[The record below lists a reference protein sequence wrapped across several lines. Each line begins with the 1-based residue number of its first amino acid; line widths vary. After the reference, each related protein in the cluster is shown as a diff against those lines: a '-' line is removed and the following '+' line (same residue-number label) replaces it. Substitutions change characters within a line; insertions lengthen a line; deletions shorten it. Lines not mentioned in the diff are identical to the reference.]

1 MVPSLLLALT
11 VIIVMIDVLV
21 GIHRGFQYSL
31 VRLLVWIAGTFV
43 AILISRSVTVFVL
56 LKLAKVPNMNLF
68 AFDVFGSRLDS
79 LTDSVGT
86 HLTGLTVSFMVP
98 VVFVGLFI
106 ITKFI
111 TWLIYIFIKKLII
124 KSAKKATAHNAAV
137 DAVKAVESSEMP
149 DIESADMEQ
158 PVNLTAAGSG
168 QSGDPEFG
176 TFGIYP
182 KEEIPKPVFNSNEEP
197 GEAEQM
203 PAAPEAESTDVRKL
217 TMTDPFLLA
226 AKGQL
231 PEVDPETVT
240 IEPQTAN
247 VDEEDSDGF
256 AALSESEDG
265 FESLARASLM
275 EDEQRET
282 ENKKNIEKP
291 KKVKVRKLKL
301 PKRRKLKRKH
311 SIAAFLIKKSV
322 ASSVFGG
329 ILGAVIAVYSCAII
343 ASPVSQIVR
352 IIADEKVADDAVD
365 VVSTAANED
374 LGELFE
380 HAFDKR
386 EPKVDKL
393 PKVFEISESF
403 SLRPEDIT
411 EVFDTADDSVVHYI
425 YKYTGADCL
434 ASSIY
439 NYLTPIKPE
448 DIEIT
453 KQGVKEYNFP
463 DSLRHYSKYI
473 PQLRSLIEVLHK
485 GEGMSMEA
493 LNKVEST
500 LKLLF
505 KSGEKGDLL
514 SSSDKLAIANSMV
527 DTLNETIVEQLGPYT
542 VDVKLQHFDTFAQVD
557 YGMTEM
563 FEEMRKIIR
572 LGFFE
577 RKYSAMEQIQ

>member
-43 AILISRSVTVFVL
+43 AVLISRSVTVFLL

-111 TWLIYIFIKKLII
+111 TWVIYIFVKKLII

-158 PVNLTAAGSG
+158 PVNLTGRDSDNPD
-168 QSGDPEFG
+168 DPEFG

-182 KEEIPKPVFNSNEEP
+182 KDEIPKPVFTDGEEAGATDTLP
-197 GEAEQM
+197 S
-203 PAAPEAESTDVRKL
+203 APEAESAAVKSL
-217 TMTDPFLLA
+217 AMTDPLLLA
-226 AKGQL
+226 ARGQL
-231 PEVDPETVT
+231 HEVYPEANVP
-240 IEPQTAN
+240 EPQEAP
-247 VDEEDSDGF
+247 EEAEESDGF
-256 AALSESEDG
+256 AALVASEDG
-265 FESLARASLM
+265 FESLAKASLM
-275 EDEQRET
+275 EDAQREA
-282 ENKKNIEKP
+282 ENKKIVEKP
-291 KKVKVRKLKL
+291 KKVKVKKLKL
-301 PKRRKLKRKH
+301 PKRKKLKRKH
-311 SIAAFLIKKSV
+311 SIAAFLTKKSV

-329 ILGAVIAVYSCAII
+329 ILGAVIAIYSCAII
-343 ASPVSQIVR
+343 AAPVSQIVR
-352 IIADEKVADDAVD
+352 IIADEKVAADAVD
-365 VVSTAANED
+365 IIATSVNED
-374 LGELFE
+374 LGDLFD

-386 EPKVDKL
+386 EAKSDKL
-393 PKVFEISESF
+393 PKAFEISESF

-411 EVFDTADDSVVHYI
+411 EVFDTADNSIVHYI

-434 ASSIY
+434 ASTIY
-439 NYLTPIKPE
+439 NSLTPVKTD
-448 DIEIT
+448 DIELT
-453 KQGVKEYNFP
+453 KKGVTEYNFP
-463 DSLRHYSKYI
+463 DSLRYYSRYI
-473 PQLRSLIEVLHK
+473 PQFRSLIETLHK
-485 GEGMSMEA
+485 GEGVSIGV

-505 KSGEKGDLL
+505 KSGDKGDVLTK
-514 SSSDKLAIANSMV
+514 SDKLEIANSMV

-542 VDVKLQHFDTFAQVD
+542 VDVALKHFDSYEEIDA
-557 YGMTEM
+557 GMTDVFNEM
-563 FEEMRKIIR
+563 KRIVK

>member
-43 AILISRSVTVFVL
+43 AILISRSVTVFIL

-149 DIESADMEQ
+149 DIESAAMEE
-158 PVNLTAAGSG
+158 PVNLSGVSDAASD
-168 QSGDPEFG
+168 DPEFG

-182 KEEIPKPVFNSNEEP
+182 KEEKPRPVF
-197 GEAEQM
+197 
-203 PAAPEAESTDVRKL
+203 AESTEPGGADQMPVAPETESADVRKL
-217 TMTDPFLLA
+217 AMTDPFLLA
-226 AKGQL
+226 AKGEL
-231 PEVDPETVT
+231 PEAEPEVAAF
-240 IEPQTAN
+240 EPQ
-247 VDEEDSDGF
+247 VEEAEETEGF
-256 AALSESEDG
+256 AALAESGDG

-275 EDEQRET
+275 EEQREA
-282 ENKKNIEKP
+282 EKEIRRNADKP
-291 KKVKVRKLKL
+291 KKVKVKKAAQ
-301 PKRRKLKRKH
+301 PKRRRLKRKH

-322 ASSVFGG
+322 ASSIFGG

-352 IIADEKVADDAVD
+352 IIADEKVAADAVD
-365 VVSTAANED
+365 VISTAANED
-374 LGELFE
+374 LGELFD

-434 ASSIY
+434 ASTIY
-439 NYLTPIKPE
+439 NSLTPVKT
-448 DIEIT
+448 DEIDLA
-453 KQGVKEYNFP
+453 KKGVAEYNFP
-463 DSLRHYSKYI
+463 DSLRYYAKYI
-473 PQLRSLIEVLHK
+473 PQFRSLIETLHK
-485 GEGMSMEA
+485 GEGVSVGV

-505 KSGEKGDLL
+505 KSGDKGDVL
-514 SSSDKLAIANSMV
+514 SKQDKLQIANSMV
-527 DTLNETIVEQLGPYT
+527 DTLNETIVKQIGPYT
-542 VDVKLQHFDTFAQVD
+542 VDVVLKHFDSYEEIDA
-557 YGMTEM
+557 GMTDVFNEM
-563 FEEMRKIIR
+563 KRIVK

-577 RKYSAMEQIQ
+577 RKYSAMEQAE

>member
-256 AALSESEDG
+256 AALAESEDG

-282 ENKKNIEKP
+282 ENRKNIEKP

-403 SLRPEDIT
+403 SLRPEDFK
-411 EVFDTADDSVVHYI
+411 ELFDTAGDSVAHYI
-425 YKYTGADCL
+425 YKYSGADFV
-434 ASSIY
+434 ATAIY
-439 NYLTPIKPE
+439 DYLSPVKPE
-448 DIEIT
+448 DIDLINKGT
-453 KQGVKEYNFP
+453 AVYNFP
-463 DSLRHYSKYI
+463 QSLKYYNRFI
-473 PQLRSLIEVLHK
+473 PATKAFIDTIRK
-485 GEGMSMEA
+485 GEGVSYEVVDRIERF
-493 LNKVEST
+493 LI
-500 LKLLF
+500 LLF
-505 KSGEKGDLL
+505 SNGGEGDVLTD
-514 SSSDKLAIANSMV
+514 SDKLAIANNIT
-527 DTLNETIVEQLGPYT
+527 DTLNDEINKVLGPYST
-542 VDVKLQHFDTFAQVD
+542 DRVLKQFESYDQVNSGMSDVFNEV
-557 YGMTEM
+557 
-563 FEEMRKIIR
+563 RR
-572 LGFFE
+572 LIKQGFFE
-577 RKYSAMEQIQ
+577 RNIKYN